1 MGAGASNTEGSD
13 MALPSQIEHSVGSTH
28 SFAAKRRQRNTGLI
42 VAALV
47 VVAAGGTYAVWT
59 MKKSPSPARA
69 GTDTPAADGGPVTPP
84 SLVPEPGK
92 KNEFVKGDAG
102 VPREPVR
109 ASDPAP
115 GVPSLSMTDG
125 TKPNPVNVADPQAN
139 PEVKP
144 ADKDAPNTSTTA
156 ATPGSTLTPSISG
169 AAISEWIS
177 EGDRKYSGGDL
188 LGARSLFGKALADSR
203 SVASDR
209 DSLREK
215 LSKISDELIFS
226 GKVVAGDP
234 LTETYAVVAGDSLIR
249 IARKRDLATDWRL
262 IQRINGLKDPGALKV
277 GQKLKLVRGPFHA
290 VVSKSAYRLDL
301 YTGSPDDQETWTFV
315 KSFKVG
321 LGTDNG
327 TPTGTFVVKPA
338 SKLVNPHWTNP
349 KTGEHF
355 DDDDPK
361 NPIGEFW
368 MGIEGVGASA
378 VHKGFG
384 LHGTI
389 EPDSI
394 GQQKSMGCVRLGDQD
409 IGLLYELL
417 CEKISVVK
425 IEP

>member
-1 MGAGASNTEGSD
+1 

-47 VVAAGGTYAVWT
+47 VVAAGGTYAVWSL
-59 MKKSPSPARA
+59 KKTPTPAQA
-69 GTDTPAADGGPVTPP
+69 GTDTGGTVTPP
-84 SLVPEPGK
+84 SLVQEPDK

-102 VPREPVR
+102 IPSEPVR
-109 ASDPAP
+109 AGETTGAGGTP
-115 GVPSLSMTDG
+115 GVPSLSMTGDPKPQANTPDG
-125 TKPNPVNVADPQAN
+125 TKPNPVNVANPQAN

-144 ADKDAPNTSTTA
+144 TDKDAPNTSTTPT
-156 ATPGSTLTPSISG
+156 TPTSTLTPSISG
-169 AAISEWIS
+169 SAVSEWIG
-177 EGDRKYSGGDL
+177 EGDRKYSSGDL
-188 LGARSLFGKALADSR
+188 LAARGLFSKALADSR

-209 DSLREK
+209 DSLRDK
-215 LSKISDELIFS
+215 LAKISDELVFS
-226 GKVVAGDP
+226 NKVVAGDP
-234 LTETYAVVAGDSLIR
+234 MTETYTVAAGDSLIR

-321 LGTDNG
+321 LGTENG

-355 DDDDPK
+355 DASDPK

-409 IGLLYELL
+409 IALLYELL

-425 IEP
+425 IDP

>member
-1 MGAGASNTEGSD
+1 
-13 MALPSQIEHSVGSTH
+13 MALPSQIEHSVSGTH

-42 VAALV
+42 VSALV
-47 VVAAGGTYAVWT
+47 VVAAGGAYAVWSF
-59 MKKSPSPARA
+59 KKPPSPAQAGADAPGAVAPPTLSSEPDPKGPAFVRGRA
-69 GTDTPAADGGPVTPP
+69 GT
-84 SLVPEPGK
+84 
-92 KNEFVKGDAG
+92 
-102 VPREPVR
+102 PREPVR
-109 ASDPAP
+109 P
-115 GVPSLSMTDG
+115 GETTGIPSLSMAGDKQGDPNTPDG
-125 TKPNPVNVADPQAN
+125 TKPNPVNVADPRPN
-139 PEVKP
+139 PEIKP
-144 ADKDAPNTSTTA
+144 VDKDAPNTNTTPTA
-156 ATPGSTLTPSISG
+156 PTSALTPSISG
-169 AAISEWIS
+169 SAVSEWIS
-177 EGDRKYSGGDL
+177 EGDRKFSGGDL
-188 LGARSLFGKALADSR
+188 LAARGLYSRALADPR

-209 DSLREK
+209 DSLRDK

-234 LTETYAVVAGDSLIR
+234 LTESYTVAPGDSLIK

-262 IQRINGLKDPGALKV
+262 IQRVNGLKDPGALRV

-290 VVSKSAYRLDL
+290 VVNKSAYRLDL
-301 YTGSPDDQETWTFV
+301 YTGAPDDPETWTFV
-315 KSFKVG
+315 RSFRVG
-321 LGTDNG
+321 LGTNDG
-327 TPTGTFVVKPA
+327 TPTGTFVVKPG

-355 DDDDPK
+355 DASDPK

-409 IGLLYELL
+409 IALLYELL

>member
-1 MGAGASNTEGSD
+1 

-47 VVAAGGTYAVWT
+47 VVAAGGTYAVWSL
-59 MKKSPSPARA
+59 KKTPTPAQA
-69 GTDTPAADGGPVTPP
+69 GTDTGSTVTPP
-84 SLVPEPGK
+84 AITPPEK

-102 VPREPVR
+102 VPSEPVR
-109 ASDPAP
+109 PTETP
-115 GVPSLSMTDG
+115 GVGQPPSNVPSLSMTGDPKPQANTPDG
-125 TKPNPVNVADPQAN
+125 TKPNPVNVANPQAN

-144 ADKDAPNTSTTA
+144 KDKDAPNTSTTPT
-156 ATPGSTLTPSISG
+156 TPTNTLTPSISG
-169 AAISEWIS
+169 SAVSEWIS
-177 EGDRKYSGGDL
+177 EGDRKFSSGDL
-188 LGARSLFGKALADSR
+188 LTARGLFSKALADSR
-203 SVASDR
+203 TVASDR
-209 DSLREK
+209 DSLRDK

-226 GKVVAGDP
+226 NKVVAGDP
-234 LTETYAVVAGDSLIR
+234 LTETYTIAAGDSLIK

-290 VVSKSAYRLDL
+290 VVNKSAYRLDL

-321 LGTDNG
+321 LGTENG

-355 DDDDPK
+355 DASDPK

-409 IGLLYELL
+409 IALLYELL

>member
-1 MGAGASNTEGSD
+1 

-47 VVAAGGTYAVWT
+47 VVAAGGAYAVWSL
-59 MKKSPSPARA
+59 KKTP
-69 GTDTPAADGGPVTPP
+69 TPAQAGNETGSTVTPP
-84 SLVPEPGK
+84 AITPPEK

-102 VPREPVR
+102 VPSEPVR
-109 ASDPAP
+109 PSETPGVGQPAP
-115 GVPSLSMTDG
+115 SVPSLSMTGDPKPQANTPDG
-125 TKPNPVNVADPQAN
+125 TKPNPVNVANPQAN

-144 ADKDAPNTSTTA
+144 KDKDAPNTSTTPT
-156 ATPGSTLTPSISG
+156 TPTNTLTPSISG
-169 AAISEWIS
+169 STVSEWIS
-177 EGDRKYSGGDL
+177 EGDRKYSSGDL
-188 LGARSLFGKALADSR
+188 LAARGLFSKALADSR
-203 SVASDR
+203 TVASDR
-209 DSLREK
+209 DSLRDK
-215 LSKISDELIFS
+215 LSKISDELVFS
-226 GKVVAGDP
+226 NKVVAGDP
-234 LTETYAVVAGDSLIR
+234 LTETYTVAAGDSLIK

-262 IQRINGLKDPGALKV
+262 IQRINGLKDAGALKV

-290 VVSKSAYRLDL
+290 VVNKSAYRLDL

-321 LGTDNG
+321 LGTNDG

-355 DDDDPK
+355 DANDPK

-409 IGLLYELL
+409 IALLYELL